1 LVIKFTGWLWVDSA
15 VAVLIALWVL
25 SRTWLLLRASVNILL
40 EGGWRAS
47 MYAKVRDALLTL
59 ARVTS
64 IHHLHVW
71 AVTSGKISLTVH
83 LANAPGGDA
92 ETRVLPEIRRR
103 LTEQFAITHIT
114 VQCELEP
121 CHQTDEEHHLTEA
134 EPKGKRSLEHGRGVD
149 GAHISHAK
157 PHGN

>member
-1 LVIKFTGWLWVDSA
+1 
-15 VAVLIALWVL
+15 VLP
-25 SRTWLLLRASVNILL
+25 RTWLLLRASVNILQ
-40 EGGWRAS
+40 EGVPEGIDVV
-47 MYAKVRDALLTL
+47 KVRNALLSV

-71 AVTSGKISLTVH
+71 AVTSGKVSLTVH
-83 LANAPGGDA
+83 VVNEPGGDA
-92 ETRVLPEIRRR
+92 ETRILPEIRRR

-134 EPKGKRSLEHGRGVD
+134 EPKGKRSLEHGHGVD
-149 GAHISHAK
+149 GAHISHGK
-157 PHGN
+157 PHGD